1 MAEIPYLLRGIST
14 VETASSVL
22 VSSSRYLNDARL
34 RDWVAMAMLRRNGA
48 DRPFES
54 DSYALNVIM
63 EDIQDFAAIDAMFE
77 IERKTNAQLD
87 TWLERKFLHTMSKED
102 FGIFAP
108 GTLGGLYYK
117 YLSDNGFELN
127 IREPW
132 VPTGHFSFLR
142 RRAVQVHDLDHIL
155 TGGTT
160 DAYGELVP
168 YYVRLSN
175 NFKFL
180 PAELARETCATAVF
194 GAHRILTRT
203 MLHYPECW
211 TVALD
216 AMQRGLRVGQASD
229 CLFMADYESALHLP
243 LVEAREAL
251 GVRDVVDVDTATA
264 SAVFLEKA

>member
-1 MAEIPYLLRGIST
+1 MAEIPYLLRGVSQL
-14 VETASSVL
+14 ETASSVL

-34 RDWVAMAMLRRNGA
+34 RDWVAMAMLRRNGP

-54 DSYALNVIM
+54 DSHALNVIM

-77 IERKTNAQLD
+77 AERRINPRLD
-87 TWLERKFLHTMSKED
+87 VWLERKFLHSMAKED
-102 FGIFAP
+102 FRDFAP
-108 GTLGGLYYK
+108 GTLGGIYYR
-117 YLSDNGFELN
+117 YLSDNGFDLD

-155 TGGTT
+155 TGGST
-160 DAYGELVP
+160 DALGELVP

-180 PAELARETCATAVF
+180 PPELARETCATAVL
-194 GAHRILTRT
+194 GAHRIMTRT

-243 LVEAREAL
+243 LAEAREAL
-251 GVRDVVDVDTATA
+251 GVRGVVEVDTAKA

>member
-1 MAEIPYLLRGIST
+1 MDVPYLLRGVST
-14 VETASSVL
+14 LETASSVL
-22 VSSSRYLNDARL
+22 VSSSKYLNDARL
-34 RDWVAMAMLRRNGA
+34 RDWVAMAFLRRNGP

-54 DSYALNVIM
+54 DSHALNVIM
-63 EDIQDFAAIDAMFE
+63 EDIQDFAAIDALLE
-77 IERKTNAQLD
+77 AERPRNPQLD
-87 TWLERKFLHTMSKED
+87 AWLDRKFLHTMSKDD
-102 FGIFAP
+102 FAVFAP
-108 GTLGGLYYK
+108 GTLGGIYYG
-117 YLSDNGFELN
+117 YLSENGFELN

-132 VPTGHFSFLR
+132 VPSGHFSYLR

-155 TGGTT
+155 TGGSA

-180 PAELARETCATAVF
+180 PPDLARETCATAVF

-216 AMQRGLRVGQASD
+216 AMQRGLRIGAASD
-229 CLFMADYESALHLP
+229 CLFMADYESALRLP
-243 LVEAREAL
+243 LAEAREAL
-251 GVRDVVDVDTATA
+251 GVRQVVEVDTAGP
-264 SAVFLEKA
+264 SAIFLEKA